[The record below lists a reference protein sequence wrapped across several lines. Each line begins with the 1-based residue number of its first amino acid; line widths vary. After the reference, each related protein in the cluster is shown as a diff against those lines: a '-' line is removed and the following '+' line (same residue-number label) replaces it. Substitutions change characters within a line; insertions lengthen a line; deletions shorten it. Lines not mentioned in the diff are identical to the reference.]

1 MGVTDRD
8 DERVALITRA
18 QRYLSYPLLALSLGL
33 AAALVSAGYSSW
45 RVFIWAAALSVVA
58 AAWTYFLDTR
68 YEHTEQDSVRATV
81 FFAGRWVLAALLVL
95 ANPWFGIYTFGGYID
110 ALRLFS
116 FRRAVIAIVATAP
129 LSAISQMG
137 GILPTTPVELAAFGL
152 LWLMNAGL
160 ATGFSYYG
168 LIVERQNEQRR
179 KAIGDLEATNT
190 RLQQALAEN
199 AGLHAQL
206 VAQAREAGVLD
217 ERARLAREIHDTLAQ
232 GLTGIVAQLQAAE
245 RKVGD
250 DTELQARIDKA
261 MRLARDSLAEAR
273 RSVEALRPA
282 ALDHADLPVALKAEA
297 DQWAHDTGV
306 LAEVVTT
313 GEPVSLHPEA
323 ESALLRTAQEALTN
337 VTKHAAATRVAIT
350 LSYMGDVV
358 SLDVRD
364 DGRGFSAVSPQ
375 VRAADG
381 TGFGLVGMRQ
391 RLAAVSGKLEIETEP
406 GGGTALSATVPTLT

>member
-1 MGVTDRD
+1 
-8 DERVALITRA
+8 
-18 QRYLSYPLLALSLGL
+18 
-33 AAALVSAGYSSW
+33 
-45 RVFIWAAALSVVA
+45 
-58 AAWTYFLDTR
+58 
-68 YEHTEQDSVRATV
+68 
-81 FFAGRWVLAALLVL
+81 
-95 ANPWFGIYTFGGYID
+95 
-110 ALRLFS
+110 
-116 FRRAVIAIVATAP
+116 
-129 LSAISQMG
+129 
-137 GILPTTPVELAAFGL
+137 
-152 LWLMNAGL
+152 
-160 ATGFSYYG
+160 
-168 LIVERQNEQRR
+168 
-179 KAIGDLEATNT
+179 
-190 RLQQALAEN
+190 
-199 AGLHAQL
+199 
-206 VAQAREAGVLD
+206 
-217 ERARLAREIHDTLAQ
+217 
-232 GLTGIVAQLQAAE
+232 
-245 RKVGD
+245 
-250 DTELQARIDKA
+250 

-297 DQWAHDTGV
+297 DRWAHDTGV

-364 DGRGFSAVSPQ
+364 DGQGFSTVAPQ

-406 GGGTALSATVPTLT
+406 GGGTALSATVPILT